1 MPACHPKAEK
11 LRISRDNL
19 KPKRENRMLTHQM
32 ELELR
37 KFYGKSFQR
46 PMASCN
52 QLQAIAWLNQLK
64 AVVANS

>member
-11 LRISRDNL
+11 LRIWQDNL

-37 KFYGKSFQR
+37 EFLEIKVSSDR
-46 PMASCN
+46 LLHAISCKRY
-52 QLQAIAWLNQLK
+52 LG
-64 AVVANS
+64 